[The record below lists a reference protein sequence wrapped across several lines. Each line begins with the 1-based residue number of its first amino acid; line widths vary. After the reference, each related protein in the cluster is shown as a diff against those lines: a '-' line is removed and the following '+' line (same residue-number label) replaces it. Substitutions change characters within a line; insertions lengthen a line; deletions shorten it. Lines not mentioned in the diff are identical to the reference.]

1 MSHTVGVEDVGVLGR
16 PWPGLNGRAIQ
27 ELSTAQG
34 GPAGKYEKAGGV
46 WDPNVC
52 VPKMARPDSPC
63 FKFPSSHNGH
73 FGLGGGGGGGA
84 PLLRW
89 GTAVMTYVHPLAKMG
104 RIHVPSELAIVVRRL
119 RQFAFHCT
127 VILRALPQP

>member
-84 PLLRW
+84 PPPPMGYGGHDIRSPFGQNGQNSCALRVGNS
-89 GTAVMTYVHPLAKMG
+89 GT
-104 RIHVPSELAIVVRRL
+104 
-119 RQFAFHCT
+119 
-127 VILRALPQP
+127 